1 VDEIRGDMNMSF
13 LVRKLALWVGIGC
26 TLVGL
31 VSMLIPDAGG
41 SLFYLVGF
49 PLLCLVLFF

>member
-1 VDEIRGDMNMSF
+1 MNVSF
-13 LVRKLALWVGIGC
+13 LIRKLALWVGIGC